1 MVPKG
6 KLIIIGGAINT
17 GSFAETEFGLPEN
30 MNFFERGIL
39 KRITVESIKQ
49 NESRFEIITTAS
61 LMPEKVGEEY
71 IKAFGQFDVNNL
83 GVLNIANREAANA
96 PENCER
102 IKKADVIMFT
112 GGDQLRLSSI
122 FGGTAIHQI
131 LLDKYKNEP
140 VVIAGTSAGAAAS
153 SKNMIYQGSSK
164 DALLKGEV
172 KITGGLGFIDDVIV
186 DTHFVQRGRIG
197 RLLYATASNP
207 GILGIGLG
215 EDTGLFITE
224 GNTMEAIGSGMV
236 ILVDGRNMVDTNLTD
251 VEMGQPVSINNMVVH
266 VMCDGDVYNLEQ
278 HKLVIHH
285 PKVVPVA

>member
-1 MVPKG
+1 MAPKG

-17 GSFAETEFGLPEN
+17 GSFAETQFGLPQN

-39 KRITVESIKQ
+39 KRITTESAKDT
-49 NESRFEIITTAS
+49 ESRFEIMTTAS
-61 LMPEKVGEEY
+61 LIPEKVGEEY
-71 IKAFGQFDVNNL
+71 IKAFAQLDVHNV
-83 GVLNIANREAANA
+83 GVLNIASREEANNQA
-96 PENCER
+96 YAER
-102 IKKADVIMFT
+102 IKQADVIIFT

-122 FGGTAIHQI
+122 FGGTEIHRV
-131 LLDKYKNEP
+131 LLDKYQNTEI
-140 VVIAGTSAGAAAS
+140 VIAGTSAGAAAS

-197 RLLYATASNP
+197 RLLYAAASNP

-215 EDTGLFITE
+215 EDTGLYIQ

-236 ILVDGRNMVDTNLTD
+236 ILVDGRQMADTNLTD
-251 VEMGQPVSINNMVVH
+251 VEMGQPVSIKNMVVH
-266 VMCDGDVYNLEQ
+266 VMCDSDVYDLSTHQ
-278 HKLVIHH
+278 LVIHH
-285 PKVVPVA
+285 PKTVPVD